1 MKKSLIELK
10 LINLLKISDQIDL
23 DNFDFKKFKN
33 KNILITGGSGLI
45 GLKIIFYLNEINN
58 RYNLNLNL
66 VITYKTYIFP
76 FVKKYFSRNRN
87 IKLLKINLFKSNI
100 PISDKFDFIF
110 HCAGYGQPAKFMRY
124 SFETYYIHSALIFN
138 LQKNLKKNGTFVF
151 LSSSEIY
158 SGNNGSCDENTIGK
172 TMPNHPRS
180 TYIES
185 KRFAESAIM
194 NMFSNFFIFRVCL
207 SYGPGAKLND
217 ERVLNQVLLRSIINN
232 SIEVYG
238 GHDQMRAN
246 LYIDDSVNL
255 LLRTVS
261 SGNVGIYNL
270 SSSEIYRLGYIF
282 EIISRVSKKK
292 LVEKNNNQI
301 ILGAPKNIKISNK
314 KILSLNKIK
323 PKININMGISLTY
336 EWYKLLIQLKKDTK

>member
-1 MKKSLIELK
+1 MTKKGDHLYTPEEL
-10 LINLLKISDQIDL
+10 
-23 DNFDFKKFKN
+23 
-33 KNILITGGSGLI
+33 TREI
-45 GLKIIFYLNEINN
+45 G
-58 RYNLNLNL
+58 RY
-66 VITYKTYIFP
+66 F
-76 FVKKYFSRNRN
+76 R
-87 IKLLKINLFKSNI
+87 
-100 PISDKFDFIF
+100 
-110 HCAGYGQPAKFMRY
+110 A
-124 SFETYYIHSALIFN
+124 
-138 LQKNLKKNGTFVF
+138 
-151 LSSSEIY
+151 
-158 SGNNGSCDENTIGK
+158 CDENTIGK

-261 SGNVGIYNL
+261 SGNVGICLKASWSIHPYFVYVL
-270 SSSEIYRLGYIF
+270 
-282 EIISRVSKKK
+282 
-292 LVEKNNNQI
+292 
-301 ILGAPKNIKISNK
+301 
-314 KILSLNKIK
+314 
-323 PKININMGISLTY
+323 MY
-336 EWYKLLIQLKKDTK
+336 E